1 MTLVK
6 KQYNGRELPVFDN
19 MDQAREHFSKARKT
33 ILGVMIAFSACYS
46 FFVAVLA
53 FFSQQ
58 LGLGGLIVGFIF
70 GFVIY
75 SVSCSTE
82 ADIRAPKA
90 KDVHLVYLRKED
102 KWLIFPKDDYPAV
115 AFVLESEL
123 DKEKN
128 AYIAAIN
135 EKRLEI
141 NVKKE
146 YLLIAGYILA
156 GILFSVNIWAAYAI
170 VIVAVVARIVIH
182 RNSNK
187 AFRIIPYYLISNRG
201 RN

>member
-6 KQYNGRELPVFDN
+6 KQYNGRELPVFEN
-19 MDQAREHFSKARKT
+19 MDEATEHFSKARKT
-33 ILGVMIAFSACYS
+33 ILGVMIIFSACYS

-58 LGLGGLIVGFIF
+58 LGLGGLIGGFIVGF
-70 GFVIY
+70 FVY
-75 SVSCSTE
+75 GVSCSTE

-90 KDVHLVYLRKED
+90 KDVHLVYSRKED

-123 DKEKN
+123 DEEKN

-135 EKRLEI
+135 ERQLEI
-141 NVKKE
+141 NAKKE
-146 YLLIAGYILA
+146 YFSIAGYILA
-156 GILFSVNIWAAYAI
+156 GILFSVNIWAACAV

>member
-6 KQYNGRELPVFDN
+6 KQHDGRELPVFDN

-53 FFSQQ
+53 SFSQQ
-58 LGLGGLIVGFIF
+58 LGLGGLIGGFIVGF
-70 GFVIY
+70 FVY
-75 SVSCSTE
+75 GVSCSTE

-90 KDVHLVYLRKED
+90 KDVRLVYSRKDD
-102 KWLIFPKDDYPAV
+102 KWLLFPGDKYPAV
-115 AFVLESEL
+115 AFVRESEL

-135 EKRLEI
+135 EKQLEI

-146 YLLIAGYILA
+146 YLLIAGCILM
-156 GILFSVNIWAAYAI
+156 GVLLPINAYAACAVAI
-170 VIVAVVARIVIH
+170 IAVVAGIVIDM
-182 RNSNK
+182 NSNK
-187 AFRIIPYYLISNRG
+187 EFRIISYTKSR
-201 RN
+201 

>member
-6 KQYNGRELPVFDN
+6 KQYNGRELPVFEN
-19 MDQAREHFSKARKT
+19 MDEATEHFSKARKT
-33 ILGVMIAFSACYS
+33 ILGVMIIFSACYS

-58 LGLGGLIVGFIF
+58 LGLDGLIVGFVF
-70 GFVIY
+70 GFAIY
-75 SVSCSTE
+75 SASCCTE
-82 ADIRAPKA
+82 ADIRAPKQFKVFYSE
-90 KDVHLVYLRKED
+90 KDK
-102 KWLIFPKDDYPAV
+102 KWLLFPADEYPAV
-115 AFVLESEL
+115 AFVRECGL
-123 DKEKN
+123 DKKKTVY
-128 AYIAAIN
+128 ATIN
-135 EKRLEI
+135 EKQLEI

-146 YLLIAGYILA
+146 YLVIAGYILA
-156 GILFSVNIWAAYAI
+156 GILFSVNIWAACAV

-182 RNSNK
+182 TNSNK

>member
-6 KQYNGRELPVFDN
+6 KQYNGRELPVFEN
-19 MDQAREHFSKARKT
+19 MDEATEHFSKARKT
-33 ILGVMIAFSACYS
+33 ILWVMIIFSACYS

-53 FFSQQ
+53 SFSQQ
-58 LGLGGLIVGFIF
+58 LGLGGLIGGFIVGF
-70 GFVIY
+70 FVY
-75 SVSCSTE
+75 GVSCSTE

-90 KDVHLVYLRKED
+90 KDVHLVYSRKED

-115 AFVLESEL
+115 AFVRESGL
-123 DKEKN
+123 DKKKMVC
-128 AYIAAIN
+128 AAIN

-146 YLLIAGYILA
+146 YFSIAGYILA
-156 GILFSVNIWAAYAI
+156 GILFSVNIWAACAV

-201 RN
+201 RK

>member
-6 KQYNGRELPVFDN
+6 KQHDGRELPVFDN

-53 FFSQQ
+53 SFSQQ
-58 LGLGGLIVGFIF
+58 LGLGGLIGGFIVGF
-70 GFVIY
+70 FVY
-75 SVSCSTE
+75 GVSCSTE

-90 KDVHLVYLRKED
+90 KDVRLIYSKKEG

-135 EKRLEI
+135 EKQLEI

-146 YLLIAGYILA
+146 YLLIAGCILM
-156 GILFSVNIWAAYAI
+156 GVLLPINAYAACAVAIVTAVAKI
-170 VIVAVVARIVIH
+170 VIQM
-182 RNSNK
+182 NSDK
-187 AFRIIPYYLISNRG
+187 EFRIMPYIKSR
-201 RN
+201 

>member
-19 MDQAREHFSKARKT
+19 MDQAMEHFSKARKT

-46 FFVAVLA
+46 FFVAVLLS
-53 FFSQQ
+53 FSYQ
-58 LGLGGLIVGFIF
+58 LGLEGLIGGFI
-70 GFVIY
+70 IY
-75 SVSCSTE
+75 FWLYRSCCSTE

-90 KDVHLVYLRKED
+90 KDVRLVYSKKEG

-123 DKEKN
+123 DEEKN

-135 EKRLEI
+135 ERQLEI
-141 NVKKE
+141 NAKKE
-146 YLLIAGYILA
+146 YFSIAGYILM
-156 GILFSVNIWAAYAI
+156 GVLLPINGYAACAVVII
-170 VIVAVVARIVIH
+170 VEVARIVIH

-187 AFRIIPYYLISNRG
+187 AIRKIPYIKSR
-201 RN
+201 

>member
-6 KQYNGRELPVFDN
+6 KQHNGRELPVFDN

-33 ILGVMIAFSACYS
+33 ILRVMIIFSACYS
-46 FFVAVLA
+46 FFVAVLLS
-53 FFSQQ
+53 FSYQ
-58 LGLGGLIVGFIF
+58 LGLEGLIGGFIVGFF
-70 GFVIY
+70 IY
-75 SVSCSTE
+75 GASCSTE

-90 KDVHLVYLRKED
+90 KDVRLIYSKKEG

-123 DKEKN
+123 DEEKN

-135 EKRLEI
+135 ERQLEI
-141 NVKKE
+141 NAKKE
-146 YLLIAGYILA
+146 YFSIAGYILM
-156 GILFSVNIWAAYAI
+156 GVLLSINGYAACAVVII
-170 VIVAVVARIVIH
+170 VEVARIVIH

-187 AFRIIPYYLISNRG
+187 AIRKIPYIKSR
-201 RN
+201 

>member
-6 KQYNGRELPVFDN
+6 KQYNGRELPVFENVDEA
-19 MDQAREHFSKARKT
+19 MEYFSEARKT
-33 ILGVMIAFSACYS
+33 ILRVMIIFSACYS
-46 FFVAVLA
+46 FFVAVLLS
-53 FFSQQ
+53 FSYQ
-58 LGLGGLIVGFIF
+58 LGLEGLIGGFIVGFF
-70 GFVIY
+70 IY
-75 SVSCSTE
+75 GASCSTE

-90 KDVHLVYLRKED
+90 KDVRLIYSKKEG

-135 EKRLEI
+135 EKQLEI

-146 YLLIAGYILA
+146 YLLIAGCILM
-156 GILFSVNIWAAYAI
+156 GVLLPINAYAACAVAIVTAVAKI
-170 VIVAVVARIVIH
+170 VIQM
-182 RNSNK
+182 NSDK
-187 AFRIIPYYLISNRG
+187 EFRIMPHIKSR
-201 RN
+201 

>member
-6 KQYNGRELPVFDN
+6 KQYNGRELPVFEN
-19 MDQAREHFSKARKT
+19 MDEATEYFSEARKT
-33 ILGVMIAFSACYS
+33 ILRVMIVFSACYS
-46 FFVAVLA
+46 FFVAVLLS
-53 FFSQQ
+53 FSYQ
-58 LGLGGLIVGFIF
+58 LGLAGLIGSFIV

-75 SVSCSTE
+75 SASCSTE

-90 KDVHLVYLRKED
+90 KDVRLVYSRKED

-123 DKEKN
+123 DEEKN

-135 EKRLEI
+135 EKQLEI
-141 NVKKE
+141 NAKKE
-146 YLLIAGYILA
+146 YFSMAGYILM
-156 GILFSVNIWAAYAI
+156 GVLLSINGYAACAVVII
-170 VIVAVVARIVIH
+170 VEVARIVIH

-187 AFRIIPYYLISNRG
+187 ALRKIPHIKSR
-201 RN
+201 

>member
-19 MDQAREHFSKARKT
+19 MDEATEYFARRRKT

-46 FFVAVLA
+46 FFAAVLL
-53 FFSQQ
+53 FFSYQ
-58 LGLGGLIVGFIF
+58 LDLGELILSFIG

-75 SVSCSTE
+75 SASCSTE

-90 KDVHLVYLRKED
+90 KDVRLVYSRKDD
-102 KWLIFPKDDYPAV
+102 KWLLFPGDKYPAV
-115 AFVLESEL
+115 AFVRESEL

-128 AYIAAIN
+128 AYITAIN
-135 EKRLEI
+135 EKQLEI

-146 YLLIAGYILA
+146 YLLIAGCILM
-156 GILFSVNIWAAYAI
+156 GVLLPINAYAACAVAIVTAVAKI
-170 VIVAVVARIVIH
+170 VIQM
-182 RNSNK
+182 NSDK
-187 AFRIIPYYLISNRG
+187 EFRIMPYIKSR
-201 RN
+201 